1 MAVDTLGVLMDAPSN
16 AEAVRDRIGTLLQ
29 ANFEEQVTLANN
41 AGEPPEDFDA
51 RVFTERT
58 NPWEQLRRDD
68 LTPIV
73 NVARDNA
80 DFNQSASSTVDNQK
94 AEQRYNVDC
103 IAFGQSEQTPEG
115 HDPGDLLASLE
126 VQRVARM
133 VRHIIMAPQNTY
145 LQLRGT
151 VWKRWIES
159 TQMLQPP
166 DQGTTHVV
174 AARLTLMVHF
184 TESAPQ
190 GDPNLLETVYA
201 EGIRESD
208 GKIVLAAQYDY
219 A

>member
-1 MAVDTLGVLMDAPSN
+1 MAVDTLGVLMDTPSN

-29 ANFEEQVTLANN
+29 ANFEEQVTLATN

-58 NPWEQLRRDD
+58 NPWEQLHRDD

-73 NVARDNA
+73 NVARDSA
-80 DFNQSASSTVDNQK
+80 DFNQSASSVVDNQK
-94 AEQRYNVDC
+94 AEQRFNIDC
-103 IAFGQSEQTPEG
+103 IAFGQSEQTAEG
-115 HDPGDLLASLE
+115 HEPGDLLASLE

-133 VRHIIMAPQNTY
+133 ARHIIMAPQNTY

-159 TQMLQPP
+159 IQMLQPP
-166 DQGTTHVV
+166 SQGETHVV

-219 A
+219 